1 VLGALVGA
9 GVLLVPGGQAAAAPR
24 LDDGKNYWIT
34 NVDTGRLLDNANQS
48 LDPEN
53 PIIQWPRHY
62 RENQQWFFEREDAP
76 DVYRIRNRHSGL
88 CLKARTYVEV
98 IYRYDPQT
106 GQHLPPERYVY
117 PTGAV
122 VQSQCRDNIEGS
134 TSGTYRWHLR
144 DAGNGSYEIQP
155 TGLTGSSGHRLAS
168 QNHNDGSEVRI
179 VDAASSL
186 KRWWITSV
194 RLPYS
199 FELAVNVGPFR
210 RQNEAVRCNDGW
222 QLETLPGNVY
232 KVRFDDITEDDW
244 VEVHWWYGGAP
255 KATETNYVEFFNPT
269 WSTRE
274 GKARIY
280 CVPTSP

>member
-1 VLGALVGA
+1 
-9 GVLLVPGGQAAAAPR
+9 
-24 LDDGKNYWIT
+24 
-34 NVDTGRLLDNANQS
+34 
-48 LDPEN
+48 
-53 PIIQWPRHY
+53 
-62 RENQQWFFEREDAP
+62 
-76 DVYRIRNRHSGL
+76 
-88 CLKARTYVEV
+88 
-98 IYRYDPQT
+98 
-106 GQHLPPERYVY
+106 
-117 PTGAV
+117 
-122 VQSQCRDNIEGS
+122 
-134 TSGTYRWHLR
+134 
-144 DAGNGSYEIQP
+144 
-155 TGLTGSSGHRLAS
+155 
-168 QNHNDGSEVRI
+168 

-194 RLPYS
+194 RLPYN

-222 QLETLPGNVY
+222 QLETVPGNVY

-280 CVPTSP
+280 CVPTIP